1 MLYIIILE
9 FLSTIS
15 MKWRLFVQV
24 NFLSVVL
31 TVRTVHTRSFLVYIL
46 KTFPRIF
53 LAPWSWPS
61 LPLPADKTSKYL
73 TSLEILIILHIPRRY
88 IVRGVQQNLLPPKE
102 TFYKFCISSCH
113 ETLLYVT
120 HLHKN
125 IQRHFHHSRCSIQP
139 LPHDK
144 AILGLDFEKLFT

>member
-15 MKWRLFVQV
+15 TKWRLFIQV
-24 NFLSVVL
+24 SFLSVVL
-31 TVRTVHTRSFLVYIL
+31 TVRTAHIRSLVYIP
-46 KTFPRIF
+46 KTFPRMF

-61 LPLPADKTSKYL
+61 LPLPVDKTSKYL
-73 TSLEILIILHIPRRY
+73 TSLEILIILHISYRY
-88 IVRGVQQNLLPPKE
+88 IVRGVEQNLLPPKE

-113 ETLLYVT
+113 ETLLYIA

-125 IQRHFHHSRCSIQP
+125 IQRHFHHLRWSIQP